1 MSDLSEKG
9 GHANVGNVEFAATK
23 PDSALERPAIV
34 MYTNSF
40 SFILL
45 SNISNTF
52 LGSLCAEAA
61 CCSHSIQY
69 SSSLFVIFNE

>member
-45 SNISNTF
+45 SNISKF
-52 LGSLCAEAA
+52 
-61 CCSHSIQY
+61 ID
-69 SSSLFVIFNE
+69 